1 MVTEVASV
9 RIFTAEPDLSQVIKA
24 HVFINIFGR
33 NVAMVVNQG
42 EMLCIVVEEMLGGLS
57 FEQKIF
63 VHKFFHSEGPPV
75 SLFFDL
81 YENINMVRGFLQ
93 VFLSPKDDYFTGIY
107 IPRIR
112 AAFRMA
118 VWVLASGILPAITSS
133 TSSERGT
140 FSTSRN
146 SSGSSSCFP

>member
-118 VWVLASGILPAITSS
+118 V
-133 TSSERGT
+133 
-140 FSTSRN
+140 
-146 SSGSSSCFP
+146 

>member
-1 MVTEVASV
+1 
-9 RIFTAEPDLSQVIKA
+9 
-24 HVFINIFGR
+24 
-33 NVAMVVNQG
+33 MVVNQG

-63 VHKFFHSEGPPV
+63 DSEGPPV

-118 VWVLASGILPAITSS
+118 V
-133 TSSERGT
+133 
-140 FSTSRN
+140 
-146 SSGSSSCFP
+146 

>member
-1 MVTEVASV
+1 
-9 RIFTAEPDLSQVIKA
+9 
-24 HVFINIFGR
+24 
-33 NVAMVVNQG
+33 MVVYQR
-42 EMLCIVVEEMLGGLS
+42 EMLCIVVEEMLGSLS
-57 FEQKIF
+57 FEEKIF